1 MLYDIL
7 VDGENLIDD
16 DDEDLLGDDF
26 RGYKQMLLVLQSQQV
41 ETGKSFLS
49 EVLVRMFHGKKQGI
63 HSTLSFDSA
72 KFLLGRGEFVVI
84 GWL

>member
-63 HSTLSFDSA
+63 HNRE
-72 KFLLGRGEFVVI
+72 LLRI
-84 GWL
+84 LH